1 MENAFYKLM
10 GNVLYGKTV
19 EKVRNRVDV
28 RLISNKKDFI
38 TQKIFDNDLVAI
50 HEIEP
55 KHDLKG
61 LPKWSSTHT
70 NLKIK
75 LQSVWF
81 WFLLV

>member
-10 GNVLYGKTV
+10 ENVLYGKTL

-28 RLISNKKDFI
+28 RLISNRKDFI
-38 TQKIFDNDLVAI
+38 TQKVFDNDLVAI

-61 LPKWSSTHT
+61 LLNWSSTHT
-70 NLKIK
+70 NLKTK

-81 WFLLV
+81 WYLLV

>member
-10 GNVLYGKTV
+10 ENVLYGKTL

-28 RLISNKKDFI
+28 RLISNRKDFI
-38 TQKIFDNDLVAI
+38 TQKVFDNDLVAI

-61 LPKWSSTHT
+61 LL
-70 NLKIK
+70 N
-75 LQSVWF
+75 
-81 WFLLV
+81 

>member
-10 GNVLYGKTV
+10 ENVLYGKTV

-38 TQKIFDNDLVAI
+38 TQKIFDNDFVAI

-61 LPKWSSTHT
+61 LPK
-70 NLKIK
+70 
-75 LQSVWF
+75 
-81 WFLLV
+81 

>member
-1 MENAFYKLM
+1 ME
-10 GNVLYGKTV
+10 NVLYGKTV

-61 LPKWSSTHT
+61 LPK
-70 NLKIK
+70 
-75 LQSVWF
+75 
-81 WFLLV
+81 